1 MQVVILSGGSGSRI
15 SEENFLK
22 PKPMI
27 EIGNRPVLWH
37 IMKYFSAFGHNDFV
51 ICLGYKQYLVKSYF
65 ADYFLHNH
73 DVEINVENNSI
84 KVLDESVDKWN
95 VKLIDTGIDTKTAGR
110 IKRVEKYLEDNFF
123 LVYGDAVSD
132 IDINALMKSHID
144 NKKILTLTTV
154 KLANQKGV
162 IEIDDNNAIISFREK
177 SSQDSVWVNSG
188 YMVCSKRIIDYI
200 DGDLAALDDNI
211 FPKLLKENQINSYK
225 HSGQWQ
231 MIEKEKDVKDLNKL
245 WTNNEA
251 YWLKN

>member
-27 EIGNRPVLWH
+27 EIGNKPILWH

-95 VKLIDTGIDTKTAGR
+95 VKLIDTGINTKTAGR
-110 IKRVEKYLEDNFF
+110 IKRVKKYLEDNFF

-144 NKKILTLTTV
+144 SKKILTLTTV

-200 DGDLAALDDNI
+200 DGDLAALDDNV